1 MDLIQERGER
11 EREREGLQRGGKGGM
26 LEEGSGKG
34 QGHALY
40 CFQCACV
47 CASVYLHWYL
57 DVTFL
62 HSKS

>member
-34 QGHALY
+34 QGHALH
-40 CFQCACV
+40 CFQCVCV
-47 CASVYLHWYL
+47 CVCFCIFALVPGCNFS
-57 DVTFL
+57 
-62 HSKS
+62 S